1 MQISLKVFGEIPEK
15 DLGSFSADF
24 VTSIDSD
31 TSSYEVEKSTSSP
44 VFWKR
49 KTKKNSINSQERK
62 SNQNE

>member
-49 KTKKNSINSQERK
+49 KTKKKQYQLTGK
-62 SNQNE
+62 KK